1 MTSSQ
6 IYAELTELT
15 RNQCEEEYTDLTC
28 AMKNIQLYEEVEDE
42 GFLGNMEQGLNND
55 SQRRRM
61 PVEPAKRLSATS
73 HDVRLKEKEES
84 EMFLSRIL
92 FVSYLALLS
101 ILVVVLTASAAA
113 VIFLFLKVLA
123 LEKANQE
130 ENESLMYSYN
140 GLQNLMNEYDILHDK
155 SLQTT
160 ITIQSLIDA
169 FNNTQTEL
177 NQFHTSINPL
187 IDKRNHLNKNII
199 DITVE
204 VQRLSYLVVDNYHSS
219 CLTIAQ
225 LNLSYVSGN
234 YILRSSTGL
243 LVSVSCNLNMTSG
256 NSSNVTNNIVVD
268 NSTERIRV
276 AELDVNNCPQ
286 GLTSHYVYYR
296 KTCVVVQYEAGCT
309 EIHYPT
315 NNKNYTHII
324 GRVQGFQKSS
334 MDCFDDIPQN
344 KSRFTNSTIFSN
356 YIDGVSII
364 SSRQHIWSF
373 AAGRCSC
380 DNIIGNKPDF
390 VGEHFTADGRNMA
403 VGSGYSSTV
412 LWESQKCG
420 TNENMFERTIEPT
433 ASNITVRICRDQDR
447 SDEDLALLIL
457 DLYVQ

>member
-1 MTSSQ
+1 M
-6 IYAELTELT
+6 
-15 RNQCEEEYTDLTC
+15 
-28 AMKNIQLYEEVEDE
+28 
-42 GFLGNMEQGLNND
+42 
-55 SQRRRM
+55 
-61 PVEPAKRLSATS
+61 
-73 HDVRLKEKEES
+73 
-84 EMFLSRIL
+84 
-92 FVSYLALLS
+92 
-101 ILVVVLTASAAA
+101 
-113 VIFLFLKVLA
+113 
-123 LEKANQE
+123 
-130 ENESLMYSYN
+130 
-140 GLQNLMNEYDILHDK
+140 
-155 SLQTT
+155 
-160 ITIQSLIDA
+160 
-169 FNNTQTEL
+169 
-177 NQFHTSINPL
+177 
-187 IDKRNHLNKNII
+187 
-199 DITVE
+199 E
-204 VQRLSYLVVDNYHSS
+204 VQRLSYLLVDNYHSS
-219 CLTIAQ
+219 CLTISQ
-225 LNLSYVSGN
+225 LNLSYTSGN
-234 YILRSSTGL
+234 YILKSSSGV

-334 MDCFDDIPQN
+334 MDCFDDIPPY

-364 SSRQHIWSF
+364 SNGQHIWSF

-380 DNIIGNKPDF
+380 DNIIGNKPEF
-390 VGEHFTADGRNMA
+390 VGEHFTADGRYMA

-420 TNENMFERTIEPT
+420 MNETMFERTIEPT
-433 ASNITVRICRDQDR
+433 ASNVIVRICRDQDR